1 MLEGKGKIKE
11 ADMAME
17 MQIEAM
23 KYASKALD
31 VYDVLDCSS
40 IAAHIKKVYC
50 YLPHSNLHFFFF
62 FFILIYFE

>member
-11 ADMAME
+11 TDMGMD

-23 KYASKALD
+23 NYASKALD

-40 IAAHIKKVYC
+40 IAAHIKKVPT
-50 YLPHSNLHFFFF
+50 LFKFKLFFLNFF
-62 FFILIYFE
+62 